1 MRIAVELCRNGAR
14 GLRLLPT
21 KLSDCS
27 IMFCFFNLHW
37 SSLTV
42 CNGAISFIA
51 IFVADKTPSVNRT
64 ISENLWHHKTSGG
77 KDGQAF
83 RESLSVFALP
93 SLLRLASSFLSIT
106 LAAKS
111 GSSTAIT
118 DLNSAKK
125 TEPMSPAPRQRRNRR
140 SARERKDLSEGGSLA
155 EEKDAAE
162 VRAAAEEDEQEPELV
177 SEEEIGHT

>member
-27 IMFCFFNLHW
+27 I
-37 SSLTV
+37 
-42 CNGAISFIA
+42 I
-51 IFVADKTPSVNRT
+51 T

-162 VRAAAEEDEQEPELV
+162 VRAAAEEDEQEPELSHSRGPLGV
-177 SEEEIGHT
+177 VED